1 MDGMTGL
8 KFLEL
13 LIGYILCGLVG
24 LFGIAVL
31 WRIWSGDID
40 LNTLLCEKG
49 KDGKPGLASMSRFQ
63 LLIFTFVIALSLFLI
78 VVANTKILQDN
89 YDAKNGPPKLPDV
102 PGGVLAL
109 LGISASSYTVS
120 KAISGANGKPGAQAG
135 AAPGNPPPQPP
146 PQHG

>member
-13 LIGYILCGLVG
+13 LIGYILCGLVA
-24 LFGIAVL
+24 LFGIMVL
-31 WRIWSGDID
+31 VRLWFGTLDIS
-40 LNTLLCEKG
+40 TLICEKG
-49 KDGKPGLASMSRFQ
+49 KDGKPGPASMSRFQ

-78 VVANTKILQDN
+78 VVANAKILQDH
-89 YDAKNGPPKLPDV
+89 YDAKNELPKLPDV

-120 KAISGANGKPGAQAG
+120 KAISGANGKPGTQTGAG
-135 AAPGNPPPQPP
+135 QGN
-146 PQHG
+146 